1 MAGFTAVAAG
11 IGLAVTAATTAAS
24 FAQAADQASKK
35 QKAEEAAAKAMAE
48 ARKRLDVNVF
58 EPLSIEK
65 EAYEEARRSAL
76 VQGKIG
82 TDILTEGDPRALAA
96 GVGRIQLGQQQMQE
110 KIALDQQQEQSQL
123 DKLVAAEEGRL
134 KDIGTSMNLM
144 EVQGAQLAARDAEEA
159 AAHAL
164 EQGIA
169 GIGDMT
175 GEFASMAKLY
185 DDSDLTAAELREKY
199 AQRDE
204 KQGARLM
211 QRDKRR
217 AVGSEKR
224 IDRRI
229 KRKDQ
234 REDRQLKRLGYG
246 YLDSYQDL
254 YDDNLYENIYD
265 PFDFNRVKDYRDY
278 IS

>member
-24 FAQAADQASKK
+24 FAQAADQAAKK
-35 QKAEEAAAKAMAE
+35 QKAEEKAAAAMAE
-48 ARKRLDVNVF
+48 AKKRLDVNVF
-58 EPLSIEK
+58 EPLAIK
-65 EAYEEARRSAL
+65 KDAYEAARRNAL

-82 TDILTEGDPRALAA
+82 TDVLTEGDPRALAA

-110 KIALDQQQEQSQL
+110 KIALAQQQEQSQL

-134 KDIGTSMNLM
+134 KDIGTSMDLM

-185 DDSDLTAAELREKY
+185 DDSDLTSKEKAEKY

-204 KQGARLM
+204 KQGARIM
-211 QRDKRR
+211 KRDKRKEARRSRR
-217 AVGSEKR
+217 AGEDTTTSM
-224 IDRRI
+224 ID
-229 KRKDQ
+229 DF
-234 REDRQLKRLGYG
+234 
-246 YLDSYQDL
+246 
-254 YDDNLYENIYD
+254 DDDIFTPYD
-265 PFDFNRVKDYRDY
+265 PFDYRQNPY
-278 IS
+278 G